1 MPYFQSVEKLSVL
14 VIPGHPRIFRL
25 CFGCASGVSMR
36 AKLNQRTV
44 SALQPSGAPYDV
56 RDTSIAG
63 FLLRVQPKSQK
74 SPDGRRAWFY
84 QYRTRQGDQTRIKLG
99 DFPGLSAEA
108 ARAMALEHATDA
120 GKGVDLVARKRA
132 ERAEGERAK
141 HRTLAAFLDN
151 RYEPWAKAHLKSAAF
166 QISRLRSDFA
176 AWLERPMGDLNTFA
190 IEGMRQRWRKA
201 GMQPRSINRD
211 VQRLQSVLSRAVEWG
226 VLIKHPLAGLKPLK
240 ADKTGRVRFLTA
252 EEEAALREALRTRE
266 EGLRQA
272 RIRFNAWRV
281 ARGKKPLPEREGDY
295 LDHLRP
301 LVIVSLNTGLRR
313 GELLGLTWGSVNFSG
328 RMLTVTAATAKSGHT
343 RRVPLNAEALE
354 VLTAWHQ
361 RQGKPKADA
370 LVFRGHDGE
379 RMKRID
385 TSWESLMK
393 AAKLKNFRL
402 HDCRHHFASKL
413 VQAGVDLYTVKELLG
428 HSEIAMTE
436 RYSHLAPDN
445 LRAAVERVAG

>member
-1 MPYFQSVEKLSVL
+1 
-14 VIPGHPRIFRL
+14 
-25 CFGCASGVSMR
+25 MR

-44 SALQPSGAPYDV
+44 AALQPSKAPYHV
-56 RDTSIAG
+56 RDTAIMG
-63 FLLRVQPKSQK
+63 FLLRVQPSSQN
-74 SPDGRRAWFY
+74 SPEGRKAWFY
-84 QYRTRQGDQTRIKLG
+84 QYRTRQGKQTRVKLG
-99 DFPGLSAEA
+99 HFPGLSAEA
-108 ARAMALEHATDA
+108 ARGIALEQATDA
-120 GKGVDLVARKRA
+120 GKGVDLVARKRS
-132 ERAEGERAK
+132 ERAEGERAR
-141 HRTLAAFLDN
+141 HRTLRTFLEN

-166 QISRLRSDFA
+166 QIARLRSDFD
-176 AWLERPMGDLNTFA
+176 AWLDRPMHELNLFA
-190 IEGMRQRWRKA
+190 IEGIRQRWKKA

-226 VLIKHPLAGLKPLK
+226 ILERHPLAGLKPLK

-252 EEEAALREALRTRE
+252 EEEAALRKALETRE
-266 EGLRQA
+266 QGLRQA
-272 RIRFNAWRV
+272 RIRFNTWRL

-301 LVIVSLNTGLRR
+301 LVTVALNTGLRR
-313 GELLGLTWGSVNFSG
+313 GELLGLTWGAVSLSG
-328 RMLTVTAATAKSGHT
+328 KMLTVTAATAKSGHT
-343 RRVPLNAEALE
+343 RRVPLNAEALQ
-354 VLTAWHQ
+354 VLTVWRE

-370 LVFRGHDGE
+370 LVFPGHDGQ
-379 RMKRID
+379 RMKRVD
-385 TSWESLMK
+385 TSWASLVK

-445 LRAAVERVAG
+445 LYAAVERIVGAKATTAASAG